1 METNKLNIKCLNI
14 MMLIVLSN
22 TYAIFEGHFMKMLSN
37 TEAELKK
44 KCIKK
49 ACTVFKA
56 QPAFI
61 CSNSAV
67 STEE

>member
-1 METNKLNIKCLNI
+1 
-14 MMLIVLSN
+14 MLIVLSN